1 MTIIMTTTIIM
12 IDQQMFKGHWLLMMQ
27 AISTEYLI
35 KTLRRC
41 YFVEHLLVDDVD
53 VKNFLKKS
61 AFKED
66 H

>member
-1 MTIIMTTTIIM
+1 M